1 MQVTEPSS
9 NSGAWFLKNKKDEGR
24 MLGFNSSYNI
34 AHQRL

>member
-24 MLGFNSSYNI
+24 MLVFNSSYI
-34 AHQRL
+34 ITHQRL